1 MFLAPGD
8 DGLYTR
14 LYLASIDDNGN
25 VSKPFMLPQQY
36 PAEYYTELL
45 YSYNVPDFISKPIRM
60 DKQEVEKGLMSKER
74 IKIKYQ

>member
-1 MFLAPGD
+1 
-8 DGLYTR
+8 
-14 LYLASIDDNGN
+14 
-25 VSKPFMLPQQY
+25 MLPQQY